1 MKTMKKLLTLVWT
14 VCLTL
19 CMTCSVFAATTNITV
34 SDTDTDSSY
43 EAYRLLNVT
52 TATSGSGAT
61 AKTTYSYDVN
71 TKYTDVLKE
80 VTEQATD
87 ADIIAYISRLTAGE
101 TRTFADAVYAMVKDM
116 SADKTAVDKKFKD
129 ADQGYYLIVEKHNG
143 TNGATSLVMLDTAG
157 ESDITVKTKESVP
170 TVEKKIKDTN
180 DTTGETSGWQD
191 SADADIED
199 VLEYQMTGTVAGEI
213 GNYKGYYYEF
223 VDTMTHLT
231 YVDNSAVV
239 TVDGTVCKEGYT
251 VSWDASAKKLSVK
264 FDDLKQAKNASG
276 SLIPVTGNTK
286 VVVTYKAALDADA
299 VIGSTGNPNEVYLKY
314 ANNPYENGNGTN
326 NTGETPKDKNIVF
339 TYKFIANKVDQ
350 SNQPLAGAAFELFK
364 QEKDNSWKSLGVIGA
379 TKNSDGTYTLDNPA
393 LTSFEWKGLDD
404 GTYKLVEVVTPEN
417 YNPIAEQI
425 FTVTAAHDETSDN
438 PQLTGLT
445 GEKADGSV
453 ITMTTSTTDGSLT
466 TDIVNRIG
474 SQLPSTGGIGTKIFY
489 TLGAVLVLV
498 AGVLLITRKRMHE

>member
-1 MKTMKKLLTLVWT
+1 MKKLLTLVWT
-14 VCLTL
+14 VCLTI
-19 CMTCSVFAATTNITV
+19 CMTCSVFAGTTNIIV
-34 SDTDTDSSY
+34 DGKDTGSSY
-43 EAYRLLNVT
+43 EAYRLLDVEAT
-52 TATSGSGAT
+52 TGSGAT
-61 AKTTYSYDVN
+61 ATYSYKVN
-71 TKYTDVLKE
+71 ATYTAVLQS
-80 VTEQATD
+80 VTGKSTD
-87 ADIIAYISRLTAGE
+87 ADIIAYIAKLNAAE
-101 TRTFADAVYAMVKDM
+101 TRTFADAVYAQVKDM
-116 SADKTAVDKKFKD
+116 KADVTTSDGKF
-129 ADQGYYLIVEKHNG
+129 AGVAQGYYLIAEKAAGAGG
-143 TNGATSLVMLDTAG
+143 TTSLVMLSTAG
-157 ESDITVKTKESVP
+157 ETDVTVKTKESVP
-170 TVEKKIKDTN
+170 TVVKKIRDTN
-180 DTTGETSGWQD
+180 DTTGITSDWQD
-191 SADADIED
+191 SADADIGD
-199 VLEYQMTGTVAGEI
+199 ALEYQLTGTVADEI

-231 YVDNSAVV
+231 YVADSAEV

-264 FDDLKQAKNASG
+264 FDDLKQVKDASG
-276 SLIPVTGNTK
+276 SLISVTGNTK
-286 VVVTYKAALDADA
+286 VVVTCKATLDADA

-314 ANNPYENGNGTN
+314 ANNPYVNGDGKN

-350 SNQPLAGAAFELFK
+350 SGQKLAGAAFELFK

-379 TKNSDGTYTLDNPA
+379 KKNSDGTYTLADLA
-393 LTSFEWKGLDD
+393 LTSFEWTGLDD

-417 YNPIAEQI
+417 YNPIADQI

-438 PQLTGLT
+438 PQLTDLT

-453 ITMTTSTTDGSLT
+453 IAMTPNTTDGSLT

-489 TLGAVLVLV
+489 VLGAVLVLV